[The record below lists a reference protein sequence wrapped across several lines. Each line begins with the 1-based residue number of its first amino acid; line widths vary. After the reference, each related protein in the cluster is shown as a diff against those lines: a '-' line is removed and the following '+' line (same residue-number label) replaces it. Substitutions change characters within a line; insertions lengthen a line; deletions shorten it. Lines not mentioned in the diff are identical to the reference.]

1 MKKYRESVVILLL
14 FLGVL
19 WLGGCSGSSSYDSSS
34 AGNDYATSASDVS
47 MGENQI
53 EAKQSESAQRGNFDQ
68 AESEVA
74 IEEEQMERKI
84 IHEQF
89 IEQQVQDL
97 AQIIDELE
105 STVSNM
111 SGAYIESL
119 REWKREERDQTIHR
133 AEVIIRVPVNA
144 FPSFLSQVEEQGNI
158 IDRQISGQDV
168 TEEFVDN
175 EARLRNLKT
184 HEERI
189 LELYQKAES
198 IEDMLHIEQELSRI
212 RSSIEQIEGR
222 QKYLNH
228 VTSSAKLTLQL
239 FQVEE
244 TEFLTAKTE
253 TSTFQEAGLGFL
265 KSVKGLAR
273 FGERLFVF
281 LVTVLPYLMALL
293 VIILPSYFIVK
304 KVLPTLEN
312 KWKK

>member
-1 MKKYRESVVILLL
+1 
-14 FLGVL
+14 
-19 WLGGCSGSSSYDSSS
+19 
-34 AGNDYATSASDVS
+34 

-133 AEVIIRVPVNA
+133 AEIIIRVPVNA

-158 IDRQISGQDV
+158 IDRQFSGQDV

-198 IEDMLHIEQELSRI
+198 IEDMLQIEKELSRI

-222 QKYLNH
+222 QKFLNH
-228 VTSSAKLTLQL
+228 VTSTAKLTLQL

-244 TEFLTAKTE
+244 TEFLSAKTE

-265 KSVKGLAR
+265 KSIKGLAR
-273 FGERLFVF
+273 FGERVFVF